1 MAHPLLEEVKYNAD
15 GLIAAVAQ
23 CADTHEVLMLA
34 WMNAD
39 ALTQTLV
46 TGQVTYF
53 SRSRQALMA
62 QGRNF
67 WPYTRTC
74 ISASGL

>member
-1 MAHPLLEEVKYNAD
+1 MSHPLLEEVKYNAD

-23 CADTHEVLMLA
+23 CADTHDVLMLA

-39 ALTQTLV
+39 AWRKLWSLV
-46 TGQVTYF
+46 RLPIFPVT
-53 SRSRQALMA
+53 AGLMA

-67 WPYTRTC
+67 WPYPGTC
-74 ISASGL
+74 ISISGL